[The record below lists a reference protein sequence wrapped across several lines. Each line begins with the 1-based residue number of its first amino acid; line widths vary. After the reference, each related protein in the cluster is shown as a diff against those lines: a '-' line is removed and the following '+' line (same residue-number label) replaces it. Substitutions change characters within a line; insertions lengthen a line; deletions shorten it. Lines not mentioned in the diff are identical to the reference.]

1 MNKKVEWCVCVRT
14 TMNILDDQINHAQIL
29 FSRVGCFLIIVFL
42 GTILHISYF
51 QNNLIKLQT
60 HIWHKDLKHSSIWTL
75 WDKMKI

>member
-60 HIWHKDLKHSSIWTL
+60 HI
-75 WDKMKI
+75 